1 MAAVPEE
8 ETTQTLD
15 QLQPLP
21 SLRTLHLTTL
31 ASRHKS
37 PRTKASTLGIGEAE
51 QSADVKQSG
60 NAIQTEKVLDTQD
73 EELKALRDEDHDAEI
88 KAIAEA
94 EHLKAIERAKRGR
107 SKVPEEVS
115 CYHELVVDTQQQKSE
130 ADRLDEEATKAAKR
144 LKHAEYLK
152 ERAATDTKKFKV
164 LMDSDHQMKTDAETQ
179 YKSEHSVA
187 LNAFEAAQ
195 GNLDTY
201 NNDRKKV
208 DLDSQRSKQ
217 ILAIYLD
224 YKKKFI
230 QANADADDPTQS
242 KEVVQYRKLS
252 QKYLEEY
259 HALQVQLA
267 TNYASATRESE
278 LYQQLSQRYQKIAG
292 DANDIAAEV
301 TRTSAAFTKS
311 RKEHTRQHKVY
322 VTQAE
327 EAKRWQ
333 GIMAETKERAKAA
346 YSRHKELERRTEA
359 SKVKYFK
366 LRSMAEKYSEM
377 GNDAE
382 TRTDINRMRMLN
394 FEQEIQ
400 TFGLE
405 IEAGIAAVSMI
416 KRKYET
422 ADLAGMMYTKTWR
435 AGGCAGRSKK
445 EGKDDESS
453 DEQQPPLA
461 AGDER
466 AGARYT
472 ATECASDKFIATQN
486 LEGAAQAKL
495 EHLSELVDLT
505 AAKENHANAVAG
517 VKTSK
522 AIMMFSKVKSK
533 RYLKV
538 AKSAI
543 KQSANPCEL

>member
-1 MAAVPEE
+1 MGLCIEVICLCACSWRGAIYAMCRSTPSCTFWAGCIMAACIMAAVPEE
-8 ETTQTLD
+8 ETVQVLD
-15 QLQPLP
+15 KLEPLP
-21 SLRTLHLTTL
+21 SLKTLSLPNTHS
-31 ASRHKS
+31 SRHKS
-37 PRTKASTLGIGEAE
+37 SRSSALPLSIGEAE
-51 QSADVKQSG
+51 QSADAEQSDSR
-60 NAIQTEKVLDTQD
+60 LPSDTRA
-73 EELKALRDEDHDAEI
+73 EEAEDAEAELQALHKEDHDAEI

-94 EHLKAIERAKRGR
+94 EHIKATERAKRGQT
-107 SKVPEEVS
+107 VPEDVT
-115 CYHELVVDTQQQKSE
+115 CYHELDSAAKQQQAL
-130 ADRLDEEATKAAKR
+130 ADRLGEEAEKAAQS
-144 LKHAEYLK
+144 LKQATYLK
-152 ERAATDTKKFKV
+152 EKAATDTQKFKIR
-164 LMDSDHQMKTDAETQ
+164 MDSDHQMKTDAETQ
-179 YKSEHSVA
+179 YKSGHSVA

-366 LRSMAEKYSEM
+366 LR
-377 GNDAE
+377 
-382 TRTDINRMRMLN
+382 
-394 FEQEIQ
+394 
-400 TFGLE
+400 
-405 IEAGIAAVSMI
+405 
-416 KRKYET
+416 
-422 ADLAGMMYTKTWR
+422 
-435 AGGCAGRSKK
+435 
-445 EGKDDESS
+445 
-453 DEQQPPLA
+453 
-461 AGDER
+461 
-466 AGARYT
+466 
-472 ATECASDKFIATQN
+472 
-486 LEGAAQAKL
+486 
-495 EHLSELVDLT
+495 
-505 AAKENHANAVAG
+505 
-517 VKTSK
+517 
-522 AIMMFSKVKSK
+522 
-533 RYLKV
+533 
-538 AKSAI
+538 
-543 KQSANPCEL
+543 